1 MIDKSPFEFDEDED
15 LAELFESGEDMD
27 DKENDIVLLSVS
39 KIIPF
44 KNHPFKVDDEQ
55 LDQLKNSIAENGI
68 LHPLIVRCVDDG
80 FELISGHRR
89 KRACE
94 LLGIKEV
101 PCIIKELNDDMASVL
116 MVDANIQRENIL
128 PSEKAKAYRI
138 KYDALKHQGK
148 QIEKLGNT
156 AELVGKKAGDSGR
169 TVQRYYRLS
178 YLCPDLL
185 NEVDEKKLT
194 FNSAVILAGLDKE
207 IQEMVLQYYNME
219 DGKLPSEKQAR
230 AIKNYLAEYNNN
242 FSMEKLKEIM
252 QEASTSKYV
261 SLAAKKISVSK
272 IERFFPRGTSMAE
285 MERKIIELLEADAN
299 K

>member
-15 LAELFESGEDMD
+15 LAELFESGENMD

-68 LHPLIVRCVDDG
+68 LHPLIVRCLDDGDG

-128 PSEKAKAYRI
+128 PSEKAKAYRM

-148 QIEKLGNT
+148 QIETLGNT

-194 FNSAVILAGLDKE
+194 FNSGVILAGLDKE
-207 IQEMVLQYYNME
+207 IQEMVLKYYNME

-230 AIKNYLAEYNNN
+230 AIKNYLTEYNN
-242 FSMEKLKEIM
+242 FSIEKLKEIM
-252 QEASTSKYV
+252 QEAPKAS
-261 SLAAKKISVSK
+261 KKISVSK
-272 IERFFPRGTSMAE
+272 IERFFPMGTSTAE

-299 K
+299 N

>member
-185 NEVDEKKLT
+185 NEVDEKK
-194 FNSAVILAGLDKE
+194 
-207 IQEMVLQYYNME
+207 
-219 DGKLPSEKQAR
+219 
-230 AIKNYLAEYNNN
+230 
-242 FSMEKLKEIM
+242 
-252 QEASTSKYV
+252 
-261 SLAAKKISVSK
+261 
-272 IERFFPRGTSMAE
+272 
-285 MERKIIELLEADAN
+285 
-299 K
+299 

>member
-68 LHPLIVRCVDDG
+68 LHPLIVRCLDDGDG

-128 PSEKAKAYRI
+128 PSEKAKAYRM

-148 QIEKLGNT
+148 QIEMLGNT

-194 FNSAVILAGLDKE
+194 FNSGVILAGLDKE

-230 AIKNYLAEYNNN
+230 AIKNYLTEYYNL
-242 FSMEKLKEIM
+242 SIEKLKEIM
-252 QEASTSKYV
+252 QEAPKAS
-261 SLAAKKISVSK
+261 KKISVSK
-272 IERFFPRGTSMAE
+272 IERFFPMGTSTAE

-299 K
+299 N

>member
-55 LDQLKNSIAENGI
+55 LEQLKSSIAENGV
-68 LHPLIVRCVDDG
+68 LNPLIVRWVDDA

-148 QIEKLGNT
+148 QIETLGNT

-194 FNSAVILAGLDKE
+194 FNSGVILAGLDKE

-230 AIKNYLAEYNNN
+230 AIKNYLAEYNN
-242 FSMEKLKEIM
+242 FSIEKLKEIM
-252 QEASTSKYV
+252 QEAPKAS
-261 SLAAKKISVSK
+261 KKISVSK
-272 IERFFPRGTSMAE
+272 IERFFPMGTSTAE

>member
-55 LDQLKNSIAENGI
+55 LDQLKNSIAESGI
-68 LHPLIVRCVDDG
+68 LNPLIVRCVDDG

-128 PSEKAKAYRI
+128 PSEKAKAYRM

-148 QIEKLGNT
+148 QIETLGNT

-252 QEASTSKYV
+252 QEASTSK
-261 SLAAKKISVSK
+261 AAKKISVSK

>member
-68 LHPLIVRCVDDG
+68 LHPLIVRCLDDGDG

-128 PSEKAKAYRI
+128 PSEKAKAYRM

-148 QIEKLGNT
+148 QIEMLGNT

-169 TVQRYYRLS
+169 RVQRYYRLS

-194 FNSAVILAGLDKE
+194 FNSGVILAGLDKE

-230 AIKNYLAEYNNN
+230 AIKNYLTEYNN

-252 QEASTSKYV
+252 QEASTSK
-261 SLAAKKISVSK
+261 AAKKISVSK

>member
-15 LAELFESGEDMD
+15 LAELFESGKDMD

-252 QEASTSKYV
+252 QEASTSK
-261 SLAAKKISVSK
+261 AAKKISVSK

>member
-15 LAELFESGEDMD
+15 LAELFESGKNMD

-68 LHPLIVRCVDDG
+68 LHPLIVRCLDDGDG

-128 PSEKAKAYRI
+128 PSEKAKAYRM

-148 QIEKLGNT
+148 QIETLGNT

-194 FNSAVILAGLDKE
+194 FNSGVILAGLDKE
-207 IQEMVLQYYNME
+207 IQEMVLKYYNME

-230 AIKNYLAEYNNN
+230 AIKNYLTEYNN
-242 FSMEKLKEIM
+242 FSIEKLKEIM
-252 QEASTSKYV
+252 QEAPKAS
-261 SLAAKKISVSK
+261 KKISVSK
-272 IERFFPRGTSMAE
+272 IERFFPMGTSTAE

-299 K
+299 N

>member
-55 LDQLKNSIAENGI
+55 LEQLKSSIAENGV
-68 LHPLIVRCVDDG
+68 LNPLIVRWEDDA

-148 QIEKLGNT
+148 QIETLGNT

-194 FNSAVILAGLDKE
+194 FNSGVILAGLDKE

-230 AIKNYLAEYNNN
+230 AIKNYLAEYNN
-242 FSMEKLKEIM
+242 FSIEKLKEIM
-252 QEASTSKYV
+252 QEAPKAS
-261 SLAAKKISVSK
+261 KKISVSK
-272 IERFFPRGTSMAE
+272 IERFFPMGTSTAE